1 MLRYF
6 GSLAFQQQNDRHKM
20 SIIPDGKGTSF
31 EKKYGF
37 RGCMRCH
44 WRRFEVLVCIAFTL
58 DLNVRGA
65 ELFVNI
71 RRAELIFAVIFS
83 IKLQEPKA
91 KLTFSAPE
99 SCLVKS

>member
-6 GSLAFQQQNDRHKM
+6 GSLTFQQQNDRHKM
-20 SIIPDGKGTSF
+20 SVIPDGKGTSF

-37 RGCMRCH
+37 RGCMRRH

-65 ELFVNI
+65 KLFVNI
-71 RRAELIFAVIFS
+71 RRIFAVIFS
-83 IKLQEPKA
+83 IKLQEPQA
-91 KLTFSAPE
+91 KLTFPAPE